1 MDVSAAISPQDDPSR
16 YSTAD
21 HAVPKKPIFLIGGA
35 PGTGKSTLAARVS
48 DRLMVDHRIG
58 TGFIR
63 AVVQSETSA
72 LDEPDLFSMTFQA
85 DDPVAHLEL
94 QAARLQGAVMA
105 CVDRARREGTSL
117 VVEGS
122 HLIPAL
128 YARVTVDLFVVLGA
142 PAPDEHLSRLR
153 GATHVHRS
161 IDERDWSKVQ
171 ELDRYYR
178 QEAERWRVP
187 LVVFQDLEAMI
198 ALLEGDR
205 SGPPVRKT

>member
-1 MDVSAAISPQDDPSR
+1 MDVSAASSSQDDPSP
-16 YSTAD
+16 YSSAP
-21 HAVPKKPIFLIGGA
+21 HGVPKKPIFLIGGA

-63 AVVQSETSA
+63 AVVQSEISA
-72 LDEPDLFSMTFQA
+72 EAEPELFSMTFQA

-94 QAARLQGAVMA
+94 QATRLQGAVMA

-128 YARVTVDLFVVLGA
+128 YAGAGVDLFVVLVA
-142 PAPDEHLSRLR
+142 PAPEEHLSRLR
-153 GATHVHRS
+153 GPTHVHRK
-161 IDERDWSKVQ
+161 IDASDWSKVQ

-178 QEAERWRVP
+178 REAERWRVP
-187 LVVFQDLEAMI
+187 VMVFEDLEAMI
-198 ALLEGDR
+198 GLLEGDQ
-205 SGPPVRKT
+205 G